1 MKLTRTGYKPDEI
14 ALRETLFHV
23 ANGYLGV
30 RACPEEGTPANTRS
44 IRGAYLNAFY
54 DTYPIQYAERLYGFP
69 NQSETI
75 VNVPDMQSISVH
87 LAGEL
92 FDPGSGTL
100 LTFEQTLDMDAG
112 LYIRHMVWRSPK
124 GRETEITFRRMASF
138 AVRELF
144 TIHVTILPKNW
155 AGAVR
160 LISKQNGDVRN
171 DGDPN
176 DPRKASEVKHM
187 LRIVESGAREKYM
200 YMQCETMRSHQTV
213 ACAATHTS
221 DSLFALQQHS
231 NPVENNATLESRAKR
246 GKPLSFVKWCVY
258 TDSRRH
264 TSTLSTAVQLVNTCA
279 ETPIETWYEQQRA
292 FLKDFWIASRIT
304 LEGEPSLQA
313 GVDYAAY
320 ALLQSAGQDG
330 QSSIASKGLSG
341 EGYEGHYFWD
351 TEIYMFPFFLLTQP
365 QIAKALLE
373 YRYATLDGARS
384 HARLLGHTTGA
395 LYPWRTITGSECS
408 SYFPSGS
415 AQYHINSD
423 IAYAVYTY
431 YFVTGDLDFI
441 RDKGADILIETAR
454 LWLSVGHWHMGQF
467 RIDGVTGPDEYTC
480 LINNNYYTNLSVKY
494 HLQYTLYLC
503 RLLQEAYP
511 ELDLEER
518 YGLTDAELAAFAAVP
533 KAICLPYD
541 DSLGIYAQD
550 DSFLQKQK
558 MDLSQIGRQNLPLLL
573 HYHPLFFYRQQV
585 CKQADAVLAHFLFE
599 DGIDDE
605 VIRRTYDYYEAI
617 TTHDSSLSPCVF
629 SMMAARIGDPEK
641 ALRYYLHTL
650 HLDLEDKQGNTKVG
664 IHAANMGGSYMGI
677 VFGFAGLRIR
687 PDSLSLCPSIPASI
701 GKYAFSLLY
710 RNKRIRIEVTQEAVT
725 LRADGPEPV
734 NIRVYDTVYPVT
746 DEALRLDL
754 ERQPGA

>member
-1 MKLTRTGYKPDEI
+1 MKLTRTGYKPNEI

-30 RACPEEGTPANTRS
+30 RACLEEGAPADVRT

-54 DTYPIQYAERLYGFP
+54 DTYPIQYSERLYGFP
-69 NQSETI
+69 NHSETI
-75 VNVPDMQSISVH
+75 VNVPDMQSIAVH

-92 FDPGSGTL
+92 FDPAMGTL
-100 LTFEQTLDMDAG
+100 LTYEQTLDMDAG
-112 LYIRHMVWRSPK
+112 LYIRHIVWRSPK
-124 GRETEITFRRMASF
+124 GKETEITFRRMASF
-138 AVRELF
+138 TDRELM

-155 AGAVR
+155 SGAVR
-160 LISKQNGDVRN
+160 LISRQNGDVSN

-176 DPRKASEVKHM
+176 DPRKASEVKHI
-187 LRIVESGAREKYM
+187 LRIIESGNREKYM
-200 YMQCETMRSHQTV
+200 YMQCETMRSQQTV
-213 ACAATHTS
+213 SCAATHTS
-221 DSLFALQQHS
+221 DGLFALQHNS
-231 NPVENNATLESRAKR
+231 NPVENHATLESRVKR

-258 TDSRRH
+258 TDNRRH

-279 ETPIETWYEQQRA
+279 ETPIETWYERQRA
-292 FLKDFWIASRIT
+292 FLAEFWSASRIT
-304 LEGEPSLQA
+304 VKGDPSLQA
-313 GVDYAAY
+313 GVDFAVY

-384 HARLLGHTTGA
+384 HARLLGHKTGA

-431 YFVTGDLDFI
+431 YFATGDLEFI

-454 LWLSVGHWHMGQF
+454 LWLDAGHWYKDEF

-480 LINNNYYTNLSVKY
+480 LVNNNYYTNLSVKY

-503 RLLQEAYP
+503 GLLKEAYP
-511 ELDLEER
+511 ELDLTDR
-518 YGLTDAELAAFAAVP
+518 YGLTGAEQDAFEAVT

-541 DSLGIYAQD
+541 ETLGIYAQD
-550 DSFLQKQK
+550 DSFLHKQK
-558 MDLSQIGRQNLPLLL
+558 MDLSLIGKRNLPLLL

-599 DGIDDE
+599 DGIDDD

-629 SMMAARIGDPEK
+629 SMMAARVGDPEK

-650 HLDLEDKQGNTKVG
+650 HLDLEDKQGNTEDG

-677 VFGFAGLRIR
+677 VFGFAGLRIH
-687 PDSLSLCPSIPASI
+687 PDSLSLRPAIPAAI
-701 GKYAFSLLY
+701 GSYAFAFLY
-710 RNKRIRIEVTQEAVT
+710 RGIRIRLEVTQEKIT
-725 LRADGPEPV
+725 LRADEPAEL
-734 NIRVYDTVYPVT
+734 TVYGQPYAIGAQPV
-746 DEALRLDL
+746 AIPLKL
-754 ERQPGA
+754 

>member
-14 ALRETLFHV
+14 ALRETLFHI

-30 RACPEEGTPANTRS
+30 RACPEEGAPADVRS

-54 DTYPIQYAERLYGFP
+54 DTYPIQYSERLYGFP
-69 NQSETI
+69 TQSETI
-75 VNVPDMQSISVH
+75 VNVPDMQTIALH

-92 FDPGSGTL
+92 FDPGTGTL
-100 LTFEQTLDMDAG
+100 LDYEQTLDMEAG
-112 LYIRHMVWRSPK
+112 LYARHITWRSPK
-124 GRETEITFRRMASF
+124 GRETEISFRRMASF
-138 AVRELF
+138 TVRELF
-144 TIHVTILPKNW
+144 TIQVTVLPKNW
-155 AGAVR
+155 SGMVR
-160 LISKQNGDVRN
+160 LISRQNGNVSN

-176 DPRKASEVKHM
+176 DPRKASEAKHI
-187 LRIVESGAREKYM
+187 LRVVESGNRENYM
-200 YMQCETMRSHQTV
+200 YMQCETLSSRQTV

-221 DSLFALQQHS
+221 DGLFSLRHNS
-231 NPVENNATLESRAKR
+231 NPVENYATLESRMKR
-246 GKPLSFVKWCVY
+246 GKPVNFVKWCVY
-258 TDSRRH
+258 TDNRRH
-264 TSTLSTAVQLVNTCA
+264 TSTLSTAVQLANSCA
-279 ETPIETWYEQQRA
+279 ETPIETWYARQRA
-292 FLKDFWIASRIT
+292 FLDGFWDASRVT
-304 LEGEPSLQA
+304 VTGDPSLQA
-313 GVDYAAY
+313 GVDFAVYT
-320 ALLQSAGQDG
+320 LLQSAGRDG

-365 QIAKALLE
+365 QIARALLE
-373 YRYATLDGARS
+373 YRYATLSGARR
-384 HARLLGHTTGA
+384 HARLLGHPTGA

-431 YFVTGDLDFI
+431 YFVTGDLEFI
-441 RDKGADILIETAR
+441 RDKGAEILIETAR
-454 LWLSVGHWHMGQF
+454 LWLNAGHWHQGRF

-480 LINNNYYTNLSVKY
+480 LVNNNYFTNLSVKY

-503 RLLQEAYP
+503 GILKETYP
-511 ELDLEER
+511 ELDLAER
-518 YGLTDAELAAFAAVP
+518 YGLTEQELEAFEAIP

-541 DSLGIYAQD
+541 EALGIYAQD
-550 DSFLQKQK
+550 DSFLQKRK
-558 MDLSQIGRQNLPLLL
+558 MDLSLVGRQNLPLLL
-573 HYHPLFFYRQQV
+573 HYHPLYLYRQQV

-599 DGIDDE
+599 DGIDDG

-650 HLDLEDKQGNTKVG
+650 NLDLEDKQGNTEDG

-677 VFGFAGLRIR
+677 VFGFAGLRVH
-687 PDSLSLCPSIPASI
+687 PDSLSLRPAIPTAIRS
-701 GKYAFSLLY
+701 YAFALLY
-710 RNKRIRIEVTQEAVT
+710 RSTRIRVEVTQEAIA
-725 LRADGPEPV
+725 LRADAPAEL
-734 NIRVYDTVYPVT
+734 TVYG
-746 DEALRLDL
+746 
-754 ERQPGA
+754 RQFEIGTEPLMLPLKQ